1 MVIKYDISIKE
12 IKALV
17 ELIQELCHR
26 NGIDETLTKSLFKRL
41 NERDFK

>member
-26 NGIDETLTKSLFKRL
+26 NGIDEAVTKALFRKF
-41 NERDFK
+41 NERDLR